1 MFSIFRMYV
10 MNRSGIR
17 SNAIILYYISIFYHV
32 EYNKLIV
39 CKINSQVTL
48 THSILNISSVEPC
61 TA

>member
-1 MFSIFRMYV
+1 MYV